1 MAKKKLLEEVKKI
14 NIDRLMVIENLK
26 TPILFDIPREYVL
39 EMNEIFDQNKIAE
52 EIKKLKDKEEY
63 LKMLGNKVSDRLFEL
78 EKKYRDRTGEVID
91 SVAQKTGIYFPHV
104 FQRYIEY
111 FYIGTRPEDR
121 YNVSASTVRELKINF
136 PSCTFKRLLIQNGMG
151 DRICSEFC
159 RTVLNNISTRL
170 KMNLRISIKQ
180 DRGVDYCEHQFFAVG
195 E

>member
-26 TPILFDIPREYVL
+26 TPTLFDIPREYVL

-136 PSCTFKRLLIQNGMG
+136 PSCTFKKLLIQRDMG
-151 DRICSEFC
+151 ERICSEFC
-159 RTVLNNISTRL
+159 RGVLNSISTKL
-170 KMNLRISIKQ
+170 KINIRISLKQ
-180 DRGVDYCEHQFFAVG
+180 DPGVDYCEHQFFTAG
-195 E
+195 D